1 MTQSTFAR
9 ALLDPNASSPPGVID
24 PLGRPAPKRF
34 AVYRNNVA
42 SSLTRA
48 LEAAFPTVRKLVGDE
63 FFAAMAGEFLRA
75 NLPRSRILMLYGD
88 AMPAFLET
96 FPPVA
101 HLGYLPDMAR
111 LDQAMRESYH
121 SADSAPLPEED
132 FQRLLGED
140 IADLRLTLAPSLR
153 VIRSRW
159 PVHAIWAAN
168 HENGPPPKAVAQDV
182 VVLRPE
188 FDPRPHPS
196 RREARRFWAAFFRTT
211 PWAKVWSL
219 RAGQSIFRPFLRCS
233 SRTAPSSE
241 QPHDPSV
248 SGLRSSGCGCQSP
261 G

>member
-188 FDPRPHPS
+188 FDPRPHPLPTGGP
-196 RREARRFWAAFFRTT
+196 AFLGGILQNNT
-211 PWAKVWSL
+211 L
-219 RAGQSIFRPFLRCS
+219 GQSLELAGGSVDLPALLALLISNRAIIGA
-233 SRTAPSSE
+233 TA
-241 QPHDPSV
+241 
-248 SGLRSSGCGCQSP
+248 
-261 G
+261 

>member
-9 ALLDPNASSPPGVID
+9 ALLDPEASPPPGVID

-48 LEAAFPTVRKLVGDE
+48 LEAAFPTVRKLVGDD

-75 NLPRSRILMLYGD
+75 HLPRSRILMLYGD

-121 SADSAPLPEED
+121 AADSAPLPEKD

-140 IADLRLTLAPSLR
+140 IAALRLTLAPSLR

-159 PVHAIWAAN
+159 PVFAIWAAN
-168 HENGPPPKAVAQDV
+168 HESGPPPKAGAQDV

-188 FDPRPHPS
+188 FDPRPHPVPPGG
-196 RREARRFWAAFFRTT
+196 AAFLGGILQGMT
-211 PWAKVWSL
+211 L
-219 RAGQSIFRPFLRCS
+219 GQSLELAGEPVDLPALLALLISNR
-233 SRTAPSSE
+233 AII
-241 QPHDPSV
+241 
-248 SGLRSSGCGCQSP
+248 GAAA
-261 G
+261 